1 MRTSEQ
7 LKGYLRNLA
16 KEKNISAQE
25 LLQIFMFERLIERL
39 SLSEYRNHI
48 VLKGGLLVA
57 SLIGIDERTTMD
69 MDTTIVRY
77 PVTEEST
84 ETLIED
90 IIKVELD
97 DGIQFEF
104 LGLNPIRKN
113 DDYSNYT
120 IKLEATYE
128 EIRVPLKIDVTTGD
142 AITPREIA
150 YDYYLSFE
158 GRTVSIYSY
167 PIETV
172 LAEKLETILSRNVTN
187 TRARDFYDIYL
198 LYNTQWEKVDISDLK
213 EALIS
218 TGTNR
223 DSLDE
228 IDAYSEIME
237 DISTSR
243 TIITSWERY
252 QSENA
257 YAREIELKNILIV
270 ISNILEL
277 LNLDDK

>member
-69 MDTTIVRY
+69 MDTTIVGY
-77 PVTEEST
+77 PVTEESM

-120 IKLEATYE
+120 IKLEATYQ

-158 GRTVSIYSY
+158 GKTVSIYSY

-213 EALIS
+213 EALIA

>member
-69 MDTTIVRY
+69 MDTTIVGY
-77 PVTEEST
+77 PVTDESM
-84 ETLIED
+84 ERLIED

-120 IKLEATYE
+120 IKLEATYQ

-213 EALIS
+213 EALIA

-228 IDAYSEIME
+228 IDANSEIME

>member
-39 SLSEYRNHI
+39 SLSECRNHI

-69 MDTTIVRY
+69 MDTTIVGY
-77 PVTEEST
+77 PVTEESM

-120 IKLEATYE
+120 IKLEATYQ

-213 EALIS
+213 EALIA

-228 IDAYSEIME
+228 IDANSEIME

>member
-69 MDTTIVRY
+69 MDTTIVGY
-77 PVTEEST
+77 PVTEESM

-120 IKLEATYE
+120 IKLEATYQ

-213 EALIS
+213 EALIA

-237 DISTSR
+237 YISTSR

>member
-1 MRTSEQ
+1 MRTSKQ

-69 MDTTIVRY
+69 MDTTIVGY
-77 PVTEEST
+77 PVTEESM

-213 EALIS
+213 EALIA

-228 IDAYSEIME
+228 IDAYSEIIE

>member
-16 KEKNISAQE
+16 KEKSISAQE

-77 PVTEEST
+77 PVTEESM

>member
-1 MRTSEQ
+1 
-7 LKGYLRNLA
+7 
-16 KEKNISAQE
+16 
-25 LLQIFMFERLIERL
+25 MFERLIERL

-69 MDTTIVRY
+69 MDTTIVGY
-77 PVTEEST
+77 PVTEESM

-120 IKLEATYE
+120 IKLEATYQ

-158 GRTVSIYSY
+158 GKTVSIYSY

-213 EALIS
+213 EALIA